1 MPQPEN
7 WKHGRAWF
15 IGDRVSTEQII
26 PHEYLSLGTAEAL
39 GGHVLG
45 GLDMV
50 WAGRFRRGD
59 VLFAGHDFGWG
70 DPRDQAALAL
80 RGAGLACV
88 VARSFDRYFV
98 LSARANRLQLV
109 TLPVGVS
116 SGVQGQDVWYD
127 LRRGQ
132 LRFAY
137 EGVALQ
143 GEVSRRRSGPQALAG
158 AFSAKL

>member
-50 WAGRFRRGD
+50 WAGRFR
-59 VLFAGHDFGWG
+59 G